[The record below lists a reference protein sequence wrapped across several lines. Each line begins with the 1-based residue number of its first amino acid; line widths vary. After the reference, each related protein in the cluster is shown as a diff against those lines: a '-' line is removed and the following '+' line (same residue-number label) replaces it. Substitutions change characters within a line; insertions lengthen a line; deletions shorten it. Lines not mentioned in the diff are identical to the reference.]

1 MLISVST
8 HWLHS
13 IRKTH
18 EPLCLSF
25 LSCGRTCCLIQGLPQ
40 GHSVRTQEI
49 RKAGE
54 PWGPR
59 FSMQIICWSHWGS
72 FKECWCP
79 HLPPHDPWPVRPEPQ
94 ASDALRCLEPLLE
107 KEGQITLLPWK
118 NPIRFRD
125 FFLIPFGRPGISLR
139 MTGCWRDIQHIPSKQ
154 VLSAPR
160 HSLWKLSRAFIYLNL
175 LSSTLWSL
183 VVKCNQTWIYKS
195 AKHVLGLQMNYWE
208 ESPFHLTGFL
218 WWP

>member
-1 MLISVST
+1 MKIKNKSWKDEWILRYLRASIAILPVMGNSVTASEQGRRWWWCLEMLISVST

-118 NPIRFRD
+118 NPIRFRN
-125 FFLIPFGRPGISLR
+125 F
-139 MTGCWRDIQHIPSKQ
+139 
-154 VLSAPR
+154 
-160 HSLWKLSRAFIYLNL
+160 
-175 LSSTLWSL
+175 
-183 VVKCNQTWIYKS
+183 
-195 AKHVLGLQMNYWE
+195 
-208 ESPFHLTGFL
+208 
-218 WWP
+218 